1 MAAGGFARRVGATV
15 GIAAE
20 GVTLAAGTLVPGV
33 ILLGL
38 GWRWPG
44 AVLVVIGAAVAA
56 FFRDPERSP
65 AAASEHVVLSGADG
79 TVSDIAES
87 DFPGTALPGAEL
99 PGSESPGS
107 AGGDRCQRVSVF
119 MSPLNVHVNRAPV
132 AGEVLS
138 VRHTPG
144 AFHAA
149 FRDYA
154 SEHNERNLIV
164 MSDARG
170 RRHAMMQIAGYLAR
184 RIVCRLSPHD
194 TVRCGERIG
203 LIMFG
208 SRVDHFIPPGYRVV
222 VQVGERV
229 RAGESIIGELLP

>member
-1 MAAGGFARRVGATV
+1 MALRAGDLARRVGGTI

-20 GVTLAAGTLVPGV
+20 GVKMAAVALAAGALALV
-33 ILLGL
+33 L
-38 GWRWPG
+38 GWHG
-44 AVLVVIGAAVAA
+44 AGVLMILCGLAIAA

-65 AAASEHVVLSGADG
+65 VSASERLVLSGADG
-79 TVSDIAES
+79 TVSDVAEM
-87 DFPGTALPGAEL
+87 PLPDGA
-99 PGSESPGS
+99 
-107 AGGDRCQRVSVF
+107 AGERYHRVSVF

-132 AGEVLS
+132 GGEIIS

-149 FRDYA
+149 FRDHA

-164 MSDARG
+164 LSDARG
-170 RRHAMMQIAGYLAR
+170 RQHAMVQIAGYLAR
-184 RIVCRLSPHD
+184 RIVCRLHPHD

-208 SRVDHFIPPGYRVV
+208 SRVDHFIPPDYRVV
-222 VQVGERV
+222 VKTGEKV
-229 RAGESIIGELLP
+229 RAGESIIAELLQ

>member
-1 MAAGGFARRVGATV
+1 MALRAGDLARRVGGTI

-20 GVTLAAGTLVPGV
+20 GVKMAAVALAAGALALV
-33 ILLGL
+33 L
-38 GWRWPG
+38 GWHG
-44 AVLVVIGAAVAA
+44 VGVAAILCGLAIAA

-65 AAASEHVVLSGADG
+65 VSTSERLVLSGADG
-79 TVSDIAES
+79 TVSDVAEM
-87 DFPGTALPGAEL
+87 PLPDGA
-99 PGSESPGS
+99 
-107 AGGDRCQRVSVF
+107 AGERYHRVSVF

-132 AGEVLS
+132 GGEIIS

-149 FRDYA
+149 FRDHA

-164 MSDARG
+164 LSDARG
-170 RRHAMMQIAGYLAR
+170 RQHAMVQIAGYLAR
-184 RIVCRLSPHD
+184 RIVCRLHPHD

-208 SRVDHFIPPGYRVV
+208 SRVDHFIPPDYRVV
-222 VQVGERV
+222 VKTGEKV
-229 RAGESIIGELLP
+229 RAGESIIAELLQ

>member
-1 MAAGGFARRVGATV
+1 MAVRAGDLARRVGGAI

-20 GVTLAAGTLVPGV
+20 GVTMASAVLAAGSLALV
-33 ILLGL
+33 LG
-38 GWRWPG
+38 WPG
-44 AVLVVIGAAVAA
+44 AGTVAILCGLAIAA

-65 AAASEHVVLSGADG
+65 AVASERLVLSGADG
-79 TVSDIAES
+79 TVSDVAEM
-87 DFPGTALPGAEL
+87 PLPDGATGE
-99 PGSESPGS
+99 
-107 AGGDRCQRVSVF
+107 RYHRVSVF

-132 AGEVLS
+132 GGEIMS
-138 VRHTPG
+138 VRHTAG

-170 RRHAMMQIAGYLAR
+170 RQHAMVQIAGYLAR
-184 RIVCRLSPHD
+184 RIVCRLHPHD

-208 SRVDHFIPPGYRVV
+208 SRVDHFIPPDYRVV
-222 VQVGERV
+222 VKLGEKV
-229 RAGESIIGELLP
+229 RAGESTIAELLQ

>member
-1 MAAGGFARRVGATV
+1 MAMRAGDFARRVGGAI

-20 GVTLAAGTLVPGV
+20 GVTMAATVT
-33 ILLGL
+33 GL
-38 GWRWPG
+38 G
-44 AVLVVIGAAVAA
+44 ALALVLGWYWAGMAAILCGLATAA

-65 AAASEHVVLSGADG
+65 ASPSSERLVFSGADG
-79 TVSDIAES
+79 TVSDVAEM
-87 DFPGTALPGAEL
+87 PLPDGV
-99 PGSESPGS
+99 
-107 AGGDRCQRVSVF
+107 AGERYHRVSVF

-132 AGEVLS
+132 GGEIVS

-154 SEHNERNLIV
+154 SEQNERNLIV
-164 MSDARG
+164 LSDARG
-170 RRHAMMQIAGYLAR
+170 RQHAMMQIAGYLAR
-184 RIVCRLSPHD
+184 RIVCRLHPHD

-208 SRVDHFIPPGYRVV
+208 SRVDHFVPPDYRVV
-222 VQVGERV
+222 VKVGERV
-229 RAGESIIGELLP
+229 RAGESIIGELLQ

>member
-1 MAAGGFARRVGATV
+1 MAVRAGDLARRVGGAI

-20 GVTLAAGTLVPGV
+20 GVTMASAVLAAGVLALV
-33 ILLGL
+33 LG
-38 GWRWPG
+38 WPG
-44 AVLVVIGAAVAA
+44 AGTVAILCGLAIAA

-65 AAASEHVVLSGADG
+65 AVASERLVLSGADG
-79 TVSDIAES
+79 TVSDVAEM
-87 DFPGTALPGAEL
+87 PLPDGATGE
-99 PGSESPGS
+99 
-107 AGGDRCQRVSVF
+107 RYHRVSVF

-132 AGEVLS
+132 GGEIIS
-138 VRHTPG
+138 VRHMVG

-170 RRHAMMQIAGYLAR
+170 RQHAMVQIAGYLAR
-184 RIVCRLSPHD
+184 RIVCRLHPHD

-208 SRVDHFIPPGYRVV
+208 SRVDHFIPPDYRVV
-222 VQVGERV
+222 VKLGEKV
-229 RAGESIIGELLP
+229 RAGESIIGELLQ

>member
-1 MAAGGFARRVGATV
+1 MAVRAGDLARRVGGAI

-20 GVTLAAGTLVPGV
+20 GVTMASAVLAAGVLALV
-33 ILLGL
+33 LG
-38 GWRWPG
+38 WPG
-44 AVLVVIGAAVAA
+44 AGTVAILCGLAIAA

-65 AAASEHVVLSGADG
+65 AVASERLVLSGADG
-79 TVSDIAES
+79 TVSDVAEM
-87 DFPGTALPGAEL
+87 PLPDGATGE
-99 PGSESPGS
+99 
-107 AGGDRCQRVSVF
+107 RYHRVSVF

-132 AGEVLS
+132 GGEIMS
-138 VRHTPG
+138 VRHTAG

-170 RRHAMMQIAGYLAR
+170 RQHAMVQIAGYLAR
-184 RIVCRLSPHD
+184 RIVCRLHPHD

-208 SRVDHFIPPGYRVV
+208 SRVDHFIPPDYRVV
-222 VQVGERV
+222 VKLGEKV
-229 RAGESIIGELLP
+229 RAGESTIAELLQ

>member
-1 MAAGGFARRVGATV
+1 MALRAGDLARRVGGAI

-20 GVTLAAGTLVPGV
+20 GVKMAAVVLAAGALAFALGWHEAGGVV
-33 ILLGL
+33 ILCGL
-38 GWRWPG
+38 
-44 AVLVVIGAAVAA
+44 AVAA

-65 AAASEHVVLSGADG
+65 VPACERLVLSGADG
-79 TVSDIAES
+79 TVSDVAEM
-87 DFPGTALPGAEL
+87 PLPDGA
-99 PGSESPGS
+99 
-107 AGGDRCQRVSVF
+107 AGERYHRVSVF

-132 AGEVLS
+132 GGEIIS

-149 FRDYA
+149 FRDHA

-164 MSDARG
+164 LSDARG
-170 RRHAMMQIAGYLAR
+170 RQHAMVQVAGYLAR
-184 RIVCRLSPHD
+184 RIVCRLHPHD

-208 SRVDHFIPPGYRVV
+208 SRVDHFIPPDYRVV
-222 VQVGERV
+222 VKIGEKV
-229 RAGESIIGELLP
+229 RAGESIIGELLQ

>member
-1 MAAGGFARRVGATV
+1 MALRAGDFARRVGGAI

-20 GVTLAAGTLVPGV
+20 GVVMSTAVLAAGALALVLGWHWTGLAV
-33 ILLGL
+33 ILSAL
-38 GWRWPG
+38 
-44 AVLVVIGAAVAA
+44 AIGA

-65 AAASEHVVLSGADG
+65 ANSSSERQVLSGADG
-79 TVSDIAES
+79 TVSDVAEMALP
-87 DFPGTALPGAEL
+87 DGTAGE
-99 PGSESPGS
+99 
-107 AGGDRCQRVSVF
+107 RYHRVSVF

-132 AGEVLS
+132 SGEIVS

-154 SEHNERNLIV
+154 SEQNERNLIV
-164 MSDARG
+164 LSDDSG

-184 RIVCRLSPHD
+184 RIVCRIHPRD
-194 TVRCGERIG
+194 TVRRGERIG

-208 SRVDHFIPPGYRVV
+208 SRVDHFIPPDYRVV
-222 VQVGERV
+222 VKIGERV
-229 RAGESIIGELLP
+229 RAGESIIGELP

>member
-1 MAAGGFARRVGATV
+1 MALRAGDLARRVGGTI

-20 GVTLAAGTLVPGV
+20 GVKMAAAVLAAGALA
-33 ILLGL
+33 LAL
-38 GWRWPG
+38 GWHG
-44 AVLVVIGAAVAA
+44 AGAG
-56 FFRDPERSP
+56 RDPVWPRDCRFLPRPRALARVS
-65 AAASEHVVLSGADG
+65 ASERLVLSGADG
-79 TVSDIAES
+79 TVSDVAEM
-87 DFPGTALPGAEL
+87 PLPDGA
-99 PGSESPGS
+99 
-107 AGGDRCQRVSVF
+107 AGERYHRVSVF

-132 AGEVLS
+132 GGEIMS

-164 MSDARG
+164 LSDASG
-170 RRHAMMQIAGYLAR
+170 RQHAMVQIAGYLAR
-184 RIVCRLSPHD
+184 RIVCRLHPHD

-208 SRVDHFIPPGYRVV
+208 SRVDHFIPPDYRVV
-222 VQVGERV
+222 VKIGERV
-229 RAGESIIGELLP
+229 RAGESIIGELLQ

>member
-1 MAAGGFARRVGATV
+1 MAVRAGDFARRVGGAI

-20 GVTLAAGTLVPGV
+20 GVTMASAVLAAGVLALV
-33 ILLGL
+33 LG
-38 GWRWPG
+38 WPG
-44 AVLVVIGAAVAA
+44 AGTVAILCGLAIAA

-65 AAASEHVVLSGADG
+65 AVASERLVLSGADG
-79 TVSDIAES
+79 TVSDVAEM
-87 DFPGTALPGAEL
+87 PLPDGATGE
-99 PGSESPGS
+99 
-107 AGGDRCQRVSVF
+107 RYHRVSVF

-132 AGEVLS
+132 GGEIMS

-164 MSDARG
+164 LSDARG
-170 RRHAMMQIAGYLAR
+170 RQHAMVQIAGYLAR
-184 RIVCRLSPHD
+184 RIVCRLHPHD
-194 TVRCGERIG
+194 MVRCGERIG

-208 SRVDHFIPPGYRVV
+208 SRVDHFIPADYRVV
-222 VQVGERV
+222 VKIGERV
-229 RAGESIIGELLP
+229 RAGESIIGELLQ

>member
-1 MAAGGFARRVGATV
+1 MAVRAGDLARRVGGAI

-20 GVTLAAGTLVPGV
+20 GVTMASAVLAAGVLALV
-33 ILLGL
+33 LG
-38 GWRWPG
+38 WPG
-44 AVLVVIGAAVAA
+44 AGTVAILCGLAIAA

-65 AAASEHVVLSGADG
+65 AVASERLVLSGADG
-79 TVSDIAES
+79 TVSDVAEM
-87 DFPGTALPGAEL
+87 PLPDGATGE
-99 PGSESPGS
+99 
-107 AGGDRCQRVSVF
+107 RYHRVSVF

-132 AGEVLS
+132 AGEIMS
-138 VRHTPG
+138 VRHTAG

-170 RRHAMMQIAGYLAR
+170 RQHAMVQIAGYLAR
-184 RIVCRLSPHD
+184 RIVCRLHPHD

-208 SRVDHFIPPGYRVV
+208 SRVDHFIPSEYRVTV
-222 VQVGERV
+222 SLGQRV
-229 RAGESIIGELLP
+229 RAGRSVIGELEQ

>member
-1 MAAGGFARRVGATV
+1 MAVRAGDFARRVGGAI

-20 GVTLAAGTLVPGV
+20 GVAMAS
-33 ILLGL
+33 
-38 GWRWPG
+38 
-44 AVLVVIGAAVAA
+44 AVLVAAVIALALGWHWAGAIVLLCGLAVAA

-65 AAASEHVVLSGADG
+65 ANSSSERLVFSGADG
-79 TVSDIAES
+79 TVSDVAEM
-87 DFPGTALPGAEL
+87 PLPDGA
-99 PGSESPGS
+99 
-107 AGGDRCQRVSVF
+107 AGERYHRVSVF

-132 AGEVLS
+132 AGEIMS
-138 VRHTPG
+138 IRHTPG

-154 SEHNERNLIV
+154 SEQNERNLIV

-170 RRHAMMQIAGYLAR
+170 RQHAMMQIAGYLAR
-184 RIVCRLSPHD
+184 RIVCRLHPHD

-208 SRVDHFIPPGYRVV
+208 SRVDHFIPPDYRVV
-222 VQVGERV
+222 VKVGERV
-229 RAGESIIGELLP
+229 RAGESIIGELLQ

>member
-1 MAAGGFARRVGATV
+1 MAVRAGDLARRVGGAI

-20 GVTLAAGTLVPGV
+20 GVTMASAVLAAGVFALV
-33 ILLGL
+33 LG
-38 GWRWPG
+38 WPG
-44 AVLVVIGAAVAA
+44 AGTVAILCGLAIAA

-65 AAASEHVVLSGADG
+65 AVASERLVLSGADG
-79 TVSDIAES
+79 TVSDVAEM
-87 DFPGTALPGAEL
+87 PLPDGATGE
-99 PGSESPGS
+99 
-107 AGGDRCQRVSVF
+107 RYHRVSVF

-132 AGEVLS
+132 GGEIMS
-138 VRHTPG
+138 VRHTAG

-170 RRHAMMQIAGYLAR
+170 RQHAMVQIAGYLAR
-184 RIVCRLSPHD
+184 RIVCRLHPHD
-194 TVRCGERIG
+194 TVHCGERIG

-208 SRVDHFIPPGYRVV
+208 SRVDHFIPPDYRVV
-222 VQVGERV
+222 VKLGEKV
-229 RAGESIIGELLP
+229 RAGESIIGELLQ